1 MIKLTEKIVQEVIQ
15 VRPRQS
21 HKGTFGKI
29 LIVAGNQDLGGAAIM
44 NAQAAIYGGAGLVTV
59 ATDPVNKTALHARLP
74 EAMVVDYHQDLSHL
88 IAGVDVV
95 LIGSGLGNE
104 LTILKQAL
112 KELTDKHKVILDGS
126 ALTMMAQE
134 NLPLPKGQII
144 LTPHQMEWQR
154 FGQVAIAD
162 QAKEDNNWEALVA
175 MNPEPILVLKSDQTQ
190 VYLENELYQLTVGGP
205 YQATGGMGDTL
216 AGIIAAFVAQFQ
228 DTNRAVLAAVYSHSA
243 IAERLADTAYVTLPT
258 EIAKALPA
266 FMKEMA
272 DQTPTL

>member
-44 NAQAAIYGGAGLVTV
+44 NAQAAVFGGAGLVTV
-59 ATDPVNKTALHARLP
+59 ATDPFNKTALHARLP
-74 EAMVVDYHQDLSHL
+74 EAMVVDYHQDLSNL

-104 LTILKQAL
+104 LTILKQVL

-134 NLPLPKGQII
+134 NLPLPQGQII

-228 DTNRAVLAAVYSHSA
+228 DTKKAVLAAVYSHSA
-243 IAERLADTAYVTLPT
+243 IAERLAETAYVTLPT
-258 EIAKALPA
+258 EIAQALPA

-272 DQTPTL
+272 DQNPPL